1 MKFYK
6 ELFLALYINI
16 NVIRNNSIL
25 LPERYPKKERKEK
38 NTKYIH

>member
-16 NVIRNNSIL
+16 NVIMNNSNSIR

-38 NTKYIH
+38 NKYN

>member
-16 NVIRNNSIL
+16 NVMHNTIL

-38 NTKYIH
+38 NKYN

>member
-16 NVIRNNSIL
+16 NVMYNTIL
-25 LPERYPKKERKEK
+25 IPERYPKKERKEK
-38 NTKYIH
+38 NKYN

>member
-16 NVIRNNSIL
+16 NVINKGII

-38 NTKYIH
+38 NTKYIK